1 MHSFQVET
9 GDKEALIDIT
19 GRVEK
24 ALGET
29 GLKSGVCFVFIPH
42 TTAGLTINENA
53 DPSVRRDILYGLSSM
68 VPSRGYTHSEGNS
81 PAHIKASMMGF
92 SVLVPVEGGRLKLG
106 QWQGIYL
113 CEFDGPRQ
121 RQVWVS
127 SNVPG
132 TEPVHPVPGTSL
144 K

>member
-19 GRVEK
+19 DRVEK
-24 ALGET
+24 ILGEA
-29 GLKSGVCFVFIPH
+29 GIKKGACFVFIPH

-68 VPSRGYTHSEGNS
+68 VPSKGYTHGEGNS
-81 PAHIKASMMGF
+81 PAHIKASLMGF
-92 SVLVPVEGGRLKLG
+92 SISVPVEAGRLKLG

-113 CEFDGPRQ
+113 CEFDGPR
-121 RQVWVS
+121 RRSVS
-127 SNVPG
+127 VYSIP
-132 TEPVHPVPGTSL
+132 L
-144 K
+144 